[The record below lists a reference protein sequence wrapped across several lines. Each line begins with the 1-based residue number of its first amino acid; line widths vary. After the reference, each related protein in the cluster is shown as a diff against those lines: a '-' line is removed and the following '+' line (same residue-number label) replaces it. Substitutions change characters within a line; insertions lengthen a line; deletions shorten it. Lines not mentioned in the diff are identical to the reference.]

1 VNLGMSTAWRSLKI
15 RNGPSLLDCFQGFDA
30 IEGIELDYRILA
42 EEAAGIAAAVRS
54 GHARILSLHNYYPH
68 PSVLPPEDA
77 SGDAFLLSSPD
88 PEHRRLSLK
97 YTRTTLRWAAE
108 LNAKAVVLHLGRV
121 EMEEPLEKIKAFH
134 LQDQAESPALVALL
148 GQFRKEREARRQV
161 YLETVM
167 RNLHELLPLA
177 DRLGLHLG
185 LENRYDLREIPDIE
199 ETAVLMDEF
208 QGAPL
213 GHWHDMG
220 HAAVHENL
228 GVQDASAW
236 IHAYGRSLVG
246 VHIHDTLRFDDHLA
260 PGEGNTDFT
269 SMIPCFQPGIPKIL
283 ELRPS
288 VSPEAVGRGISI
300 VQELC
305 THAQSFPNV
314 RPSGSWAQTEKEK
327 KPCR

>member
-1 VNLGMSTAWRSLKI
+1 MSTVWRSLKI
-15 RNGPSLLDCFQGFDA
+15 RNGPSLLDCLLAFDS

-54 GHARILSLHNYYPH
+54 GRARILSLHNYYPH
-68 PSVLPPEDA
+68 PSVLAPEDA
-77 SGDAFLLSSPD
+77 SGDAFLLSSPE
-88 PEHRRLSLK
+88 PEHRKLSLQ

-121 EMEEPLEKIKAFH
+121 EMKEPLEKIKAFH
-134 LQDQAESPALVALL
+134 LQGQAGSPAFVDLVSR
-148 GQFRKEREARRQV
+148 FRKERELRKPV

-199 ETAVLMDEF
+199 ETGVLLDEF
-208 QGAPL
+208 RGGPL

-220 HAAVHENL
+220 HAAVHGKL
-228 GVQDASAW
+228 GLQDPSAW
-236 IHAYGRSLVG
+236 IQEHGRSLVG
-246 VHIHDTLRFDDHLA
+246 VHIHDTRGFDDHLA
-260 PGEGNTDFT
+260 PGEGDTDFT
-269 SMIPCFQPGIPKIL
+269 SLIPCFQPDILKIL

-288 VSPEAVGRGISI
+288 VSAEAVRKGISI

-305 THAQSFPNV
+305 THAQSFPNT
-314 RPSGSWAQTEKEK
+314 RPSGYRAQTQKEK